1 MSQPILPPEI
11 EQATI
16 FTAVIG
22 AEPVVIVLPRFRS
35 LHIAESGELVT
46 ADAWTS
52 AVSAHG
58 AVPLLDIEFAA
69 GPVSGWLVTFAQD
82 MTAVQILGPP
92 GLGELVAGELA
103 ASVDWRQKAEL
114 NHHTGA
120 GLVVITGTAQRMDG
134 EAALE
139 MMESERAVW
148 VRAHTA
154 LH

>member
-1 MSQPILPPEI
+1 MSQPNLPPEI

-22 AEPVVIVLPRFRS
+22 AEPVVIVLPRFRNV
-35 LHIAESGELVT
+35 HIAESGELVT

-58 AVPLLDIEFAA
+58 ARPMRAVEFAA
-69 GPVSGWLVTFAQD
+69 GPLPGWLVTLAQD
-82 MTAVQILGPP
+82 MTTVQIMGPAD
-92 GLGELVAGELA
+92 LGELVAGELA
-103 ASVDWRQKAEL
+103 ATPDWRQMAVL
-114 NHHTGA
+114 NHRTGA
-120 GLVVITGTAQRMDG
+120 GLVVITGTAERMDG

-148 VRAHTA
+148 VRADTA